1 MRTEQIW
8 LHNRG
13 SRLAGTL
20 LLPDEAAAPHPGI
33 VQGPGWLG
41 LRDAKLYEPYHQAL
55 TGAGFAVLTL
65 DYRGFGDSEGDAT
78 YFDPMDQVDDIRAGL
93 T

>member
-1 MRTEQIW
+1 MRVEQVTF
-8 LHNRG
+8 HHRG

-20 LLPDEAAAPHPGI
+20 LLPDEAAGIRPGI

-55 TGAGFAVLTL
+55 TGAGFA
-65 DYRGFGDSEGDAT
+65 S
-78 YFDPMDQVDDIRAGL
+78 
-93 T
+93 